1 MAAMRGTGLL
11 CWMVMARP
19 LPQRTMTVPV
29 HARRFS
35 VLCLRLAGYPA
46 RAAARSLAA
55 SLIGAGEIAPRRVG
69 LGRAMLR
76 LRRLLEGGLRLAV
89 QDRYSSQP

>member
-1 MAAMRGTGLL
+1 
-11 CWMVMARP
+11 
-19 LPQRTMTVPV
+19 
-29 HARRFS
+29 

-46 RAAARSLAA
+46 RATARSLAA
-55 SLIGAGEIAPRRVG
+55 SLIGAGELPHVVPVSVERCCG
-69 LGRAMLR
+69 